1 MTAIEEPAPTA
12 IRLRLL
18 DRRRLAHRG
27 TAALPHVVLF
37 VACFLA
43 VAPFIWS
50 FFGSFK
56 PFKELISSKD
66 ILPHVWTLAHYQEI
80 IDRAGFLSA
89 FWNSLLVSTLVT
101 AACLFTSSTLGY
113 VFAKYQFRGKN
124 LLFGLMISTMFVPF
138 VVLLVPLYI
147 TMGNLGLIDNL
158 GGVVIVGLWTSL
170 GVFMMRQFMS
180 GIPSE
185 LIDAA
190 RIDGA
195 SEWQVFRKIVL
206 PLAAAPLAA
215 LGILVFLGSWD
226 NFLWPS
232 VILTSPQNQTLP
244 LLLSGLR
251 NLYWSRYDLWSAGS
265 MLTVIP
271 VMIVYLFASKYFIRG
286 VAMTGLKG

>member
-1 MTAIEEPAPTA
+1 MTALRVRP
-12 IRLRLL
+12 IRIRQ
-18 DRRRLAHRG
+18 RG
-27 TAALPHVVLF
+27 TAAVPHVILF
-37 VACFLA
+37 IACFLA
-43 VAPFIWS
+43 VAPFVWS

-56 PFKELISSKD
+56 PFKELISSKY
-66 ILPHVWTLAHYQEI
+66 ILPHVWTTAHYDEI
-80 IDRAGFLSA
+80 INRAHFLDA
-89 FWNSLLVSTLVT
+89 FKNSVVVSTLMT

-113 VFAKYQFRGKN
+113 IFAKYRFRGKN
-124 LLFGLMISTMFVPF
+124 LLFGLMVSTLFVPF

-147 TMGNLGLIDNL
+147 TMGKLGLINNI
-158 GGVVIVGLWTSL
+158 GGVIILGLWTSL
-170 GVFMMRQFMS
+170 GIFMMRQFMS
-180 GIPSE
+180 GIPDE

-195 SEWQVFRKIVL
+195 SEWRVFLRVVL
-206 PLAAAPLAA
+206 PLATAPLAA

-232 VILTSPQNQTLP
+232 VILTSPENQTLP
-244 LLLSGLR
+244 LLLSGLK